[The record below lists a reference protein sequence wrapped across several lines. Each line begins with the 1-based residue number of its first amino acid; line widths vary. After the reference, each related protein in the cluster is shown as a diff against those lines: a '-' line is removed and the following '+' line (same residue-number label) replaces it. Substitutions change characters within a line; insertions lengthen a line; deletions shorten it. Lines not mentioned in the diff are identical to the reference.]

1 MGRDDRE
8 APGESAVSPGLPDDR
23 NGMVDRPAITA
34 LRKSLEQAVA
44 NNACLRAE
52 RDNLIRI
59 TEVTIA
65 DDKK

>member
-1 MGRDDRE
+1 
-8 APGESAVSPGLPDDR
+8 
-23 NGMVDRPAITA
+23 MVDRPAITA